1 MSQDYPEM
9 PMNADE
15 LYREE
20 VFSDQRTGTIRRLT
34 PVTADGNDDP
44 ARKTLFV
51 GQAQLYT
58 QAGPMPLTFEIP
70 ADTLAAAVAAFES
83 EAHKALDETLR
94 QIEEMRRDQAS
105 RIVVPGA
112 GGGMGGGGMGGGGMG
127 GGGIQMP

>member
-1 MSQDYPEM
+1 MSQQFPKM
-9 PMNADE
+9 PMNADD

-20 VFSDQRTGTIRRLT
+20 TFSDQRTGTIRRLT
-34 PVTADGNDDP
+34 PVKPDGSDDT

-70 ADTLAAAVAAFES
+70 ADNLQDAVAAFEG
-83 EAHKALDETLR
+83 EAHKAIEDTIR
-94 QIEEMRRDQAS
+94 QIEEMRREEAS

-112 GGGMGGGGMGGGGMG
+112 GGGRGGMGGGMPG
-127 GGGIQMP
+127 GGGIQLP

>member
-15 LYREE
+15 LYRED

-34 PVTADGNDDP
+34 PVTADGDDDTS
-44 ARKTLFV
+44 RKTLFV

-70 ADTLAAAVAAFES
+70 ADNLATAVAAFES
-83 EAHKALDETLR
+83 EAHKAIDDTMR
-94 QIEEMRRDQAS
+94 QIEEMRREQAS

-112 GGGMGGGGMGGGGMG
+112 GGGMGGGMP

>member
-1 MSQDYPEM
+1 MSQKFPEM
-9 PMNADE
+9 PMNADD

-20 VFSDQRTGTIRRLT
+20 TFSDQRTGTIRRLT
-34 PVTADGNDDP
+34 PVKADGSDDS

-58 QAGPMPLTFEIP
+58 QSGPMPLTFEIS
-70 ADTLAAAVAAFES
+70 ADNLPDAVAAFEA
-83 EAHKALDETLR
+83 EAHKAIEDTIR
-94 QIEEMRRDQAS
+94 QIEEMRREEAS

-112 GGGMGGGGMGGGGMG
+112 GGGMGGGMPG